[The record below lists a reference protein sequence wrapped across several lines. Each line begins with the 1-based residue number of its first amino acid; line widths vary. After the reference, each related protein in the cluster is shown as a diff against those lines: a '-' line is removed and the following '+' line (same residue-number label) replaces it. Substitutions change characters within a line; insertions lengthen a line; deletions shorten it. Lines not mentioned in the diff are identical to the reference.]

1 MSKQVIFLSRLYDPH
16 RGGVER
22 HVGGVV
28 RELRKRRYKV
38 SVVTEQF
45 DEGLRL
51 SEVIEGVRVTRIP
64 YSSIKS
70 KAGVWTWMVRN
81 IQLFKEA
88 DVIHVHDVYWWYFP
102 LRLLL
107 FRKPSYIT
115 FHGYEGSGLPTL
127 KAKIIRKISE
137 ILADGSICVGAF
149 MKKWYWAKPDHIM
162 YGAAH
167 FTATPLP
174 RSRSMVFVG
183 RLDYDTGIMTYLEM
197 LRYLPKE
204 FTLDVYGD
212 GPLRSKVQAT
222 IKKQRLAVG
231 LHEWTDEVEQV
242 LKASRYALVSRYL
255 GIIEAMQV
263 GRLVVA
269 AYNNEIKKDYL
280 LTHPQ
285 KNNMIIGR
293 EAKALAVQLLS
304 LSRSQE
310 KNMIEPAQEWAKA
323 QTWEKIAREYIHLWR
338 NKK

>member
-1 MSKQVIFLSRLYDPH
+1 M
-16 RGGVER
+16 
-22 HVGGVV
+22 
-28 RELRKRRYKV
+28 
-38 SVVTEQF
+38 
-45 DEGLRL
+45 GLGF
-51 SEVIEGVRVTRIP
+51 SRIP
-64 YSSIKS
+64 YSSLKS
-70 KAGVWTWMVRN
+70 KVGVWAWMVGN

-102 LRLLL
+102 LRFLLL
-107 FRKPSYIT
+107 RKASFIT

-127 KAKIIRKISE
+127 KAKIIRKVSE

-149 MKKWYWAKPDHIM
+149 MRKWYWAKPDQVIF
-162 YGAAH
+162 GAAD
-167 FTATPLP
+167 FTPTPLP
-174 RSRSMVFVG
+174 HFKSMVFIG

-212 GPLRSKVQAT
+212 GPLLSKVQAI
-222 IKKQRLAVG
+222 IKKQRLPVG

-242 LKASRYALVSRYL
+242 LKSSRYALVSRYL

-285 KNNMIIGR
+285 KTNMIIGR

-304 LSRSQE
+304 LSTSQE
-310 KNMIEPAQEWAKA
+310 KNMIEPAQDWAKT
-323 QTWEKIAREYIHLWR
+323 QTWEKIARGYIHLWR